1 MTEDLDDAKSNLNN
15 QETHIN
21 RGVELLLRNRRKK
34 PEPPKTFQV
43 KFGKMVSLFRR
54 EIVFHLN
61 FYLDI
66 RKKQSLEDE
75 KMLAVT
81 LTIGTLVSIMMF
93 FVGGVVGWLAKDHV
107 YQTQPVYTHP
117 EMFDENGNILPDEIL
132 AVRFENG
139 YDELDEEDDNQK
151 EIRKG

>member
-1 MTEDLDDAKSNLNN
+1 MIEGEEEEKKKLNN
-15 QETHIN
+15 HNSRIN

-66 RKKQSLEDE
+66 RKK
-75 KMLAVT
+75 
-81 LTIGTLVSIMMF
+81 
-93 FVGGVVGWLAKDHV
+93 
-107 YQTQPVYTHP
+107 
-117 EMFDENGNILPDEIL
+117 
-132 AVRFENG
+132 
-139 YDELDEEDDNQK
+139 
-151 EIRKG
+151 